1 MTLINPAIFRQYD
14 IRGIWG
20 KDLIEEVIERIGRA
34 FAVYL
39 RQALKKEKIKVSVG
53 RDIRLSS
60 SAMLKALSQGLLGSG
75 IDIVDIGV
83 CPTPLQYFSHFHLPV
98 DGGVMITG
106 SHNPPEFNGMKL
118 SVDKETLYGKK
129 IQDIK
134 MISEDGNFIYGTGK
148 IETYEIISK
157 YIEYIKKSFIPLKGI
172 KVVVDAGNGTAG
184 LVAPELLRELGCEVI
199 ELFCEPDGT
208 FPNHHPD
215 PVVMENVKDLIS
227 KVLST
232 GSDIG
237 IGYDGDSDRIGVISD
252 KGEVIWGDRLM
263 ILFAKDIIENQK
275 LSGIQGKPIFVGEV
289 KCSQVMYDEIK
300 RLGGDPIMWK
310 AGHSLIKHK
319 MKETGALLGGEM
331 SGHIF
336 FADKY
341 FGYDD
346 AIYASLRILEI
357 LSKKGSPYS
366 IDRLLRDIPKRIST
380 PEIRF
385 ACPDEIKFEIVESA
399 KKVFKDYL
407 LNDIDGIRI
416 SFEKGWGLIRAS
428 NTQPA
433 LVLRFEAEDED
444 SLKEIKDLVE
454 GRLNRV
460 IAEFTP

>member
-60 SAMLKALSQGLLGSG
+60 SAMLKALSQGLLESG

-366 IDRLLRDIPKRIST
+366 IDQLLRDIPKRIST